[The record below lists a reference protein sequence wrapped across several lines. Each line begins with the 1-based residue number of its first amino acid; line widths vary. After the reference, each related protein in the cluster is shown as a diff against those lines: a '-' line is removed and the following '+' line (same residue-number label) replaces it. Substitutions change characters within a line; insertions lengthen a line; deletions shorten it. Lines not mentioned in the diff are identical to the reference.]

1 MDTSLLWI
9 VAFTLAGG
17 VLGVMAAATLLLLSD
32 QLRERVMPALVSFAI
47 GTLLGAAFLAILPH
61 ALEGGQVSVHGIA
74 LTVLISLLAFFLLE
88 KMVLWRHCHA
98 YDCEVHGTLQDGHGP
113 DEHGHDDHGHGNHG
127 HTPK

>member
-1 MDTSLLWI
+1 MDASLLWI

-74 LTVLISLLAFFLLE
+74 LTVLVSLLAFFLLE

-98 YDCEVHGTLQDGHGP
+98 YDCEVHGTLQD
-113 DEHGHDDHGHGNHG
+113 DHGHGNHG
-127 HTPK
+127 HAPNNGRYAIDI